1 MHLKFRVYKTNFR
14 SKHSDSAS
22 LHKPVSEFQGQ
33 YLCRPSCFPSVKFVL
48 KTPTPLLLPNVD
60 TSTVVDASMD
70 GWTSATQIE
79 AAQSANA
86 S

>member
-1 MHLKFRVYKTNFR
+1 MHLKFRVFKTNFR
-14 SKHSDSAS
+14 SKHSDSAN
-22 LHKPVSEFQGQ
+22 LHKPASEFQGQ
-33 YLCRPSCFPSVKFVL
+33 YLYRPSCFPSVKFVL
-48 KTPTPLLLPNVD
+48 KMPTPLLLPNVD